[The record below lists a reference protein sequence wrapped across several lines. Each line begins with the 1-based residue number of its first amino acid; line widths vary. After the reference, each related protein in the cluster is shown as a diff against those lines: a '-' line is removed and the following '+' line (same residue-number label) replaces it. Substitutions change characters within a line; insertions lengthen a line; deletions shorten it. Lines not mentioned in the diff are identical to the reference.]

1 MAMGAPMGMTMADWQ
16 AALYTLQ
23 TWFSPS
29 FPIGA
34 YTYSHG
40 LENVVEQGKITNVEE
55 AMDWLRDMVA
65 HGNGYADAV
74 FLCAAYDAVLAK
86 DGDALAQVSEYA
98 AAFCGTAELRL
109 ESQSQGAACLEA
121 IQKITPNGGIDHLV
135 QCWSGPYPYVLVIG
149 VSAAAL
155 DLDREAVTTAF
166 LHGFVSNLSSA
177 LVRLVPLGQSD
188 GQRLIAELAPLVL
201 QTTKRALT
209 TPWQEVSTATLMVDI
224 ASMAH
229 ETQYT
234 RLFRS

>member
-1 MAMGAPMGMTMADWQ
+1 MAMGAPMGMIMGDWQ
-16 AALYTLQ
+16 ASLYTLQ

-40 LENVVEQGKITNVEE
+40 LENVVERGKITNVEE
-55 AMDWLRDMVA
+55 AMGWLSDMVSW
-65 HGNGYADAV
+65 GNGYADAV
-74 FLCAAYDAVLAK
+74 FLVAAYDAIMVK
-86 DGDALAQVSEYA
+86 DNNALAQVSEYA
-98 AAFCGTAELRL
+98 AVFCSAAELRL
-109 ESQSQGAACLEA
+109 ESQSQGAACMEA
-121 IQKITPNGGIDHLV
+121 IQKVTPNAGIDNLV
-135 QCWSGPYPYVLVIG
+135 QCWSGPYPYALVIG
-149 VSAAAL
+149 AAAAAL
-155 DLDREAVTTAF
+155 ELDREAVVTAF

-201 QTTKRALT
+201 QTAGRALT